1 MNAFDILM
9 TQRSTLSTE
18 TGYSII
24 KGASSVKESEC
35 YLLQFDG
42 LAQPNPGEASGGAI
56 LYSPSRE
63 PVYETGE
70 YIKFAT
76 NNAAEY
82 TGLIIGLRLALEK
95 GFTKLLVEGDSQLII
110 FQSQGKSVLLAAGD
124 TFRAAARNQLLEWGG
139 RNQVDVI
146 MQESG
151 DAAAVAHDAIHAA
164 ISRKTDILIIDTAGR
179 LATQYHLMEE

>member
-1 MNAFDILM
+1 M
-9 TQRSTLSTE
+9 TPRSTISTE
-18 TGYSII
+18 SGYSII
-24 KGASSVKESEC
+24 KGASSVKESDC

-42 LAQPNPGEASGGAI
+42 LAQPNPGEASSGAI

-95 GFTKLLVEGDSQLII
+95 GFTNLLVEGDSQLII
-110 FQSQGKSVLLAAGD
+110 FQAQGKWKVKNENLKKYNKEVCNLVSQFEFIAMRHIRRELNKDADRITNEVVKSKE
-124 TFRAAARNQLLEWGG
+124 TF
-139 RNQVDVI
+139 V
-146 MQESG
+146 
-151 DAAAVAHDAIHAA
+151 
-164 ISRKTDILIIDTAGR
+164 
-179 LATQYHLMEE
+179 MEYEYI